1 MSVSSK
7 LTIILNV
14 LKVLDKLFDFIIS
27 TIEKNEK
34 DNTSS
39 ETISD

>member
-1 MSVSSK
+1 MSVQNK

-14 LKVLDKLFDFIIS
+14 LKILDKLFDFIIS
-27 TIEKNEK
+27 SIENGKNYA
-34 DNTSS
+34 DSS